1 MHLQVT
7 YLGCLL
13 DETMLRESLTV
24 KVMNKINRKLKFLY
38 RKNRYLIKE
47 LCGMLCSALI
57 QPHFD
62 YVCPDW
68 YPDFSEKVKK
78 KIQIMQNRCI
88 LFCLKLDKMHHISE
102 KEFRLVNWLPTSKRI
117 NQCINTISYN
127 FVNHTCLYLND
138 LFEFAPYCRI
148 GSRNN
153 FCKSI
158 YFEFGKITISCIAP
172 SL

>member
-1 MHLQVT
+1 
-7 YLGCLL
+7 
-13 DETMLRESLTV
+13 
-24 KVMNKINRKLKFLY
+24 
-38 RKNRYLIKE
+38 
-47 LCGMLCSALI
+47 
-57 QPHFD
+57 
-62 YVCPDW
+62 
-68 YPDFSEKVKK
+68 
-78 KIQIMQNRCI
+78 MQNRCI
-88 LFCLKLDKMHHISE
+88 RFCLKLGKMHHTSE
-102 KEFRLVNWLPTSKRI
+102 KEFRLVTCLPTSKRI
-117 NQCINTISYN
+117 DQCINTISYN

>member
-1 MHLQVT
+1 
-7 YLGCLL
+7 
-13 DETMLRESLTV
+13 
-24 KVMNKINRKLKFLY
+24 
-38 RKNRYLIKE
+38 
-47 LCGMLCSALI
+47 MLCSALI
-57 QPHFD
+57 QPHFG

-68 YPDFSEKVKK
+68 YPDFNEKVKT

-102 KEFRLVNWLPTSKRI
+102 KEFRLVKWLPTSKRI

-172 SL
+172 SLQNSLSDSIEKVHSLNNFKHNVKKHYILPQLWKYLIIFTDSWKSY